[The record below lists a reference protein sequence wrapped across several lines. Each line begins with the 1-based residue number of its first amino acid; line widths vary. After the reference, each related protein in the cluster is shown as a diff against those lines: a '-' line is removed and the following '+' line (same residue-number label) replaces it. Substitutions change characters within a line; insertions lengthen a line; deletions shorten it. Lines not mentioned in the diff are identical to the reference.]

1 MNHPHYN
8 HTPADLVDVVERL
21 EQERPELGALDLDR
35 VKVRAIRQAARS
47 ATAPRQKGLIMK
59 SRFAVT
65 TMLVLG
71 IFMTGTGATLA
82 KDAADHVYG
91 KTDQTVTIQTNPTQ
105 QPAASTPAQQAP
117 AAPLSLAAPSEGA
130 PVVAGEVESG
140 EAPKAEPKGDVQ
152 GARQAAADS
161 GEKLPFTGFAA
172 IPVLMAGLGLIG
184 GGLALRR
191 GVERE

>member
-1 MNHPHYN
+1 MNRPHYN
-8 HTPADLVDVVERL
+8 HTPADLVEVIERL

-35 VKVRAIRQAARS
+35 VKVQALRQAARS

-91 KTDQTVTIQTNPTQ
+91 KTDQKVTIQTNPT
-105 QPAASTPAQQAP
+105 ASPTPAQAP
-117 AAPLSLAAPSEGA
+117 VAAPQSLAAPSEGA